1 MKKLIA
7 SSIVICTLF
16 GCATQHG
23 LDRKDL
29 QGAYELGRR
38 YEKGL
43 GVKEDDR
50 KAFQWYEKAA
60 NLGSAEAMWSI
71 ANLYGTGKLGGI
83 DMMRTCAWAV
93 RAGKYATDDK
103 VRSEVAVA
111 IPQLRAMLG
120 KRFPSCEKQ
129 AGDWSPAS

>member
-1 MKKLIA
+1 MKKLLA
-7 SSIVICTLF
+7 SSIVISALF

-23 LDRKDL
+23 LEKKDPV
-29 QGAYELGRR
+29 GAYELGRR

-50 KAFQWYEKAA
+50 KAYQWYEQAA
-60 NLGSAEAMWSI
+60 DQGLADAMWSI

-83 DMMRTCAWAV
+83 DMMMACVWAV
-93 RAGKYATDDK
+93 RAGKYATDEK
-103 VRSEVAVA
+103 VKSEVAVA

-120 KRFPSCEKQ
+120 KRFPSCENK
-129 AGDWSPAS
+129 AGEWSPAS